1 MVHNNK
7 VKLATKKT
15 CKNFS
20 PQIKKQQQRINMIL
34 SVKNVDYEAID
45 IAVSEEAKLKMRD
58 LIGDPK
64 VLPPQLFN
72 DDQYCGV
79 SSFMTL

>member
-1 MVHNNK
+1 MV
-7 VKLATKKT
+7 LATKKHLIKSAWT
-15 CKNFS
+15 NYS

-45 IAVSEEAKLKMRD
+45 VAVSEEAKLKMRD